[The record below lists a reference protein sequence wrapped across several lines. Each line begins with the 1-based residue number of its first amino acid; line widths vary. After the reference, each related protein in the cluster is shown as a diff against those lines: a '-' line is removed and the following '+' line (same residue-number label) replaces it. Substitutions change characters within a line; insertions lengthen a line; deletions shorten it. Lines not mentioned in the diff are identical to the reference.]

1 MDAGRYRDLFV
12 TEARDHLVTINQALI
27 ALEHAPVSTGR
38 GRESVDDLFRAVH
51 TVKGMSG
58 VMGYDA
64 VGALS
69 HAMETLLARVRAGE
83 QELAEEQLALLFDAA
98 DALEASIA
106 AATVAADDHSSGEDG
121 SRTIAGTGES
131 GASTANPSALDVSSL
146 VEQLLGRR
154 TLVGAAPASIEAPGG
169 GALPPGDGIAVYLA
183 LEPGTILPGARA
195 QLVVARA
202 KSLGTV
208 TAVRPAEDALLGDA
222 FDGRFALR
230 LVTTEDDATVE
241 RVLRAAGFVA
251 EVRVDRGVAPLSTTE
266 STVSGAHE
274 ARGAAPK
281 SRDAA
286 GADAGARF
294 EAAWGNDVLK
304 APLQRYVRI
313 DLRRLDHL
321 MSLVGEL
328 LIVRGRLTQRAAA
341 LGDPALDEAVA
352 DASRLIGEVQDGVL
366 GGRMVPVWQVFD
378 RFPRVVR
385 DAAHTLGKDVE
396 FVVEGREIELDRALL
411 EQVADPLVHLLRN
424 AVDHGIESPAV
435 RLAAGK
441 RAAGRLLVSAVRERN
456 AVVIRVADDGR
467 GVDRARV
474 LQRARDEG
482 LVDAERESL
491 EDDEILRVI
500 SRAGFS
506 TAERV
511 TELSGRGVGIDA
523 VLAKIR
529 ALGGTVEL
537 KSREGE
543 GTSFSLRL
551 PVTLAVIPA
560 LMARIGDES
569 YALPLTHVTETLQ
582 LSRGRVRTVRG
593 REVIVIREDVL
604 PLLRLGDIV
613 GAPRGEDRASHV
625 VILQVAERKA
635 GLVVDQLM
643 GREEIVVKPFDAVRG
658 AATCFN
664 GATIMGDG
672 SAALILEV
680 SSLL

>member
-1 MDAGRYRDLFV
+1 MDAGRYRDLFL

-27 ALEHAPVSTGR
+27 ALEHAPVSSGR
-38 GRESVDDLFRAVH
+38 GRESVDELFRAVH

-106 AATVAADDHSSGEDG
+106 AATVAADDHGGSDDATRAPTGAGEL
-121 SRTIAGTGES
+121 
-131 GASTANPSALDVSSL
+131 GASAASPSALDVSSL

-154 TLVGAAPASIEAPGG
+154 SAGPYAPSVGDAHAI
-169 GALPPGDGIAVYLA
+169 ALPAGDGVAIHLA
-183 LEPGTILPGARA
+183 LEAGTILPGARA

-208 TAVRPAEDALLGDA
+208 TAVRPAEEALLADD

-241 RVLRAAGFVA
+241 RVLRAAGFLA
-251 EVRVDRGVAPLSTTE
+251 EVRIERGVAPLSATE
-266 STVSGAHE
+266 PAASGSHE
-274 ARGAAPK
+274 SRSAVPHA
-281 SRDAA
+281 RDAA
-286 GADAGARF
+286 TGADAGARF
-294 EAAWGNDVLK
+294 EEAWGNDVLK

-328 LIVRGRLTQRAAA
+328 LIVRGRLTLRAAA
-341 LGDPALDEAVA
+341 LGDAALDEAVA

-456 AVVIRVADDGR
+456 AVVIRVSDDGR

>member
-1 MDAGRYRDLFV
+1 MDAGRYRELFL
-12 TEARDHLVTINQALI
+12 TEARDHLVSINQALI
-27 ALEHAPVSTGR
+27 ALEHTPVTSGR
-38 GRESVDDLFRAVH
+38 GRESVDELFRAVH

-69 HAMETLLARVRAGE
+69 HAMETLLARVRGGE
-83 QELAEEQLALLFDAA
+83 QSLESPQLGLLFDAA
-98 DALEASIA
+98 DALEAAVESSG
-106 AATVAADDHSSGEDG
+106 VADD
-121 SRTIAGTGES
+121 GT
-131 GASTANPSALDVSSL
+131 P
-146 VEQLLGRR
+146 
-154 TLVGAAPASIEAPGG
+154 GAAPAS
-169 GALPPGDGIAVYLA
+169 ALDVASLVERLQGRRTDVVVVARAISADSLPAGDGIAIHVA
-183 LEPGTILPGARA
+183 LDAGTILPGARA

-202 KSLGTV
+202 TSLGAV
-208 TAVRPAEDALLGDA
+208 TALVPDERAFVGDDFAGHFAMRLATDA
-222 FDGRFALR
+222 
-230 LVTTEDDATVE
+230 DDATIE

-251 EVRVDRGVAPLSTTE
+251 DVRIVRTPLRGHGGTHVNGAADEGARGRTPAGGAADAPVAP
-266 STVSGAHE
+266 
-274 ARGAAPK
+274 P
-281 SRDAA
+281 
-286 GADAGARF
+286 DAGARF

-313 DLRRLDHL
+313 DVRRLDHL

-328 LIVRGRLTQRAAA
+328 LIVRGRLAQRALAHD
-341 LGDPALDEAVA
+341 DPLLEESVG
-352 DASRLIGEVQDGVL
+352 DASRLIGELHDGVL

-385 DAAHTLGKDVE
+385 DAAHSLGKDVE

-424 AVDHGIESPAV
+424 AVDHGIEAPAV

-474 LQRARDEG
+474 LQRAQAEG
-482 LVDAERESL
+482 IIDAEREAL

-506 TAERV
+506 TADRV
-511 TELSGRGVGIDA
+511 TDLSGRGVGIDA
-523 VLAKIR
+523 VLSRIR

-537 KSREGE
+537 RSEDGK

-613 GAPRGEDRASHV
+613 GSSRGDDCASHV

-635 GLVVDQLM
+635 GLVVDQLL
-643 GREEIVVKPFDAVRG
+643 GREEIVVKSFDAVRG

-664 GATIMGDG
+664 GATILGDG

-680 SSLL
+680 CSLL